1 MEMTIQSRR
10 DDQDGSRFKLWS
22 ENLILSGLKTQRI
35 LIITDMQW
43 LRFIRIYQEN
53 KDGCMND
60 VHSILRMEGL
70 LTGTLGRDRSRR
82 RHLKNLK
89 TTGRR
94 CSGNLKVQRDLEIWK
109 RKGSNGKKESP
120 LYTIRNLC
128 VNGQDWIWDFNLTAN
143 IWFRDL
149 AAKSE

>member
-1 MEMTIQSRR
+1 MEMTIQGRR
-10 DDQDGSRFKLWS
+10 DDQDGSRFKFWS
-22 ENLILSGLKTQRI
+22 DNLILSGFQSQKI
-35 LIITDMQW
+35 LIITGVQR
-43 LRFIRIYQEN
+43 LLFIRVYQEN
-53 KDGCMND
+53 KDGCMD
-60 VHSILRMEGL
+60 YVHGILRMKVL
-70 LTGTLGRDRSRR
+70 LTRTLGQDRSRR
-82 RHLKNLK
+82 GRLKNLK

-94 CSGNLKVQRDLEIWK
+94 CSENLKVQRDLKNWK
-109 RKGSNGKKESP
+109 RKGPNGKESP